1 MVIYESFVLIN
12 FEFGY
17 VYDSIIMVLMFGIMF

>member
-12 FEFGY
+12 FEFWY
-17 VYDSIIMVLMFGIMF
+17 VYDSIIMVLMFGVMF